1 MQDGAVIRGM
11 SRIEAYA
18 RLLRLDKPIG
28 TLLLLWPTLW
38 ALWLARLSAPGWHVL
53 LVFAAGTL
61 LMRSAGCAVNDV
73 ADRRFDP
80 HVARTRNRP
89 LAAGLIGVHE
99 ALLLAG
105 ALSLVAFL
113 LVLTLNRLTIL
124 LAVVALFLA
133 VTYPLTKRF
142 FSMPQAYLGIAFGFG
157 IPMAYA
163 AQLDR
168 VTALG
173 WTLLLANIFWTVA
186 YDTEY
191 AMVDRDDDRKIGIHT
206 AAILFGRFDV
216 IAVMLC
222 HAAFLLILGAI
233 GWQLDLSWPYYAG
246 LAGAAGFAVHQYR
259 LIRNREPSRCFRAFL
274 NNNWMGGSVFAGIAL
289 ALQLPG

>member
-1 MQDGAVIRGM
+1 M
-11 SRIEAYA
+11 SRIESYA

-38 ALWLARLSAPGWHVL
+38 ALWLARLSAPDWHVF

-73 ADRRFDP
+73 ADRKFDP
-80 HVARTRNRP
+80 HVARTRSRP
-89 LAAGLIGVHE
+89 LAVGRIGVAE
-99 ALLLAG
+99 ALVLAG
-105 ALSLVAFL
+105 GLALLAFL
-113 LVLTLNRLTIL
+113 LVLTLNRLTVL
-124 LAVVALFLA
+124 LALVALFLA

-163 AQLDR
+163 AQLER
-168 VTALG
+168 VPALA
-173 WTLLLANIFWTVA
+173 WVLLLANICWTIA

-191 AMVDRDDDRKIGIHT
+191 AMVDREDDRKIGIHT
-206 AAILFGRFDV
+206 AALLFGRFDV

-222 HAAFLLILGAI
+222 HAWFLLILAAI
-233 GWQLDLSWPYYAG
+233 GWQLRLSWPYYAG
-246 LAGAAGFAVHQYR
+246 LLGAAAFAAYQYV
-259 LIRNREPSRCFRAFL
+259 LIRTREPSRCFRAFL
-274 NNNWMGGSVFAGIAL
+274 NNNWMGGAVFAGIAL
-289 ALQLPG
+289 AVRLPG